1 MDLLDEFLHKTI
13 LASLAS
19 MVGFEQAEMANFS
32 TFVDSMAVEVVA
44 LGSNMQ
50 DFEKQDLGTCF
61 GAQASMAFFMHMID
75 PWVHY

>member
-1 MDLLDEFLHKTI
+1 MGLLDEFLHNIVFTN
-13 LASLAS
+13 LVSLF
-19 MVGFEQAEMANFS
+19 GFEQVEMANFA